1 MDLKQYIQS
10 DFLILDGGMGTML
23 QRAGMQAGALPELLN
38 LTDPALI
45 TDVHRQYVEAGSDM
59 VITCTFGANEHK
71 LAGSG
76 HTVEEIIPAA
86 VANARASGAKFV
98 GLDIGPIG
106 ELLAP
111 TGTLSFDDAYD
122 IFARQIRCGAA
133 AGVDAVYI
141 ETMSDLLE
149 VKAAVL
155 AAREQCDL
163 PVFATLAF
171 ESTGRTFLGVPPE
184 AAAVTLEGLGA
195 SAIGINCSLGPE
207 EILPIAERMRACC
220 SIPMVI
226 KANAGLPDASS
237 ETLSYDI
244 SAGEFAESYN
254 KYLDLGFTIFGGCCG
269 TDPDYIREICT
280 RVSQRTFRLPEKK
293 HIAALCSGTR
303 FVPADGVRVIGERI
317 NPTGKKRF
325 QAALRAHDL
334 DYIIDQGIQQAD
346 AGADILDVNVGL
358 PGIDER
364 ETMLEV
370 TRELQSV
377 IDLPLQLDSNIPE
390 VLEASLRRYNG
401 VPMINSVNGEEQ
413 SLNAIL
419 PLAAKYGAMLVG
431 LTLDENGI
439 PDSVEGRVAI
449 ARKIVS
455 RAAEYGIPPYRIAID
470 CLTLTVSSEPAG
482 AVQTL
487 EALRRVKQEL
497 GVKTCLGVSNISF
510 GLPQR
515 IKVNSHFLALAM
527 HDGLDFPI
535 INPNL
540 PEMMQA
546 VDVHNLLHL
555 RDPGCVN
562 YLDKYAVPVDAPSAP
577 KSGADSRQTD
587 IPTAVLKG
595 LGEDC
600 ASASRRL
607 LESGT
612 APLEIVSQ
620 HLIPALDAVG
630 DLFEQ
635 NKIFLPQLIRS
646 AEAASFGFDVVR
658 DAIAKSGE
666 SQPSSDA
673 VILATVK
680 GDIHDIGKNIV
691 KVVMENY
698 GYRMI
703 DLGRDVPPERVVE
716 VAMEQNIQ
724 LVGLSALMTTTL
736 GAMSDTIQAL
746 KRAGYP
752 GKIMVGGAVLT
763 PEYAESIGAD
773 FYCRDAK
780 ASVDAARTVFGH

>member
-1 MDLKQYIQS
+1 MDLKTYLQS
-10 DFLILDGGMGTML
+10 NFLILDGGMGTML
-23 QRAGMQAGALPELLN
+23 QRAGMEAGALPELLN
-38 LTDPALI
+38 LTNPELI
-45 TDVHRQYVEAGSDM
+45 TSIHRQYVEAGSDM

-86 VANARASGAKFV
+86 VANARASGARFV

-133 AGVDAVYI
+133 AGVDAIYI

-149 VKAAVL
+149 IKAAVL
-155 AAREQCDL
+155 AARELCEL

-184 AAAVTLEGLGA
+184 AAAVTLEGLGT

-207 EILPIAERMRACC
+207 EILPIAARMESCT
-220 SIPMVI
+220 SLPLVI

-237 ETLSYDI
+237 DTLSYDI
-244 SAGEFAESYN
+244 SAEAFAESYK
-254 KYLDLGFTIFGGCCG
+254 KYLDLGFTVFGGCCG
-269 TDPDYIREICT
+269 TDPEYIRLVRKNVE
-280 RVSQRTFRLPEKK
+280 SYPFRLPEPKQ
-293 HIAALCSGTR
+293 IAALCSGTR
-303 FVPADGVRVIGERI
+303 FVRADGVCVIGERI

-325 QAALRAHDL
+325 QTALREHDL

-346 AGADILDVNVGL
+346 AGAHILDVNVGL

-364 ETMLEV
+364 ATMLEV
-370 TRELQSV
+370 TKELQSI
-377 IDLPLQLDSNIPE
+377 IDLPLQLDSNNAD
-390 VLEASLRRYNG
+390 VLEASLRCYNG

-413 SLNAIL
+413 SLRSIL
-419 PLAAKYGAMLVG
+419 PLAAKYGTMVVG

-449 ARKIVS
+449 ARKIVAC
-455 RAAEYGIPPYRIAID
+455 AAEYGIPPYRIAID

-482 AVQTL
+482 AMQTL

-546 VDVHNLLHL
+546 VDVHNLLHQ

-577 KSGADSRQTD
+577 KKAEGGSEMD
-587 IPTAVLKG
+587 IGTAVLKG
-595 LGEDC
+595 LGEEC
-600 ASASRRL
+600 AGATRRL
-607 LESGT
+607 LEAGT
-612 APLEIVSQ
+612 APLDIVSQ
-620 HLIPALDAVG
+620 HLIPSLDTVG

-658 DAIAKSGE
+658 DTIAKTGDV
-666 SQPSSDA
+666 QPSSDS

-698 GYRMI
+698 GYHMI
-703 DLGRDVPPERVVE
+703 DLGRDVPPERVVQ
-716 VAMEQNIQ
+716 VAMEQNVA

-746 KRAGYP
+746 KAAGYT
-752 GKIMVGGAVLT
+752 GKTMVGGAVLT
-763 PEYAESIGAD
+763 PEFAESIGAD

-780 ASVDAARTVFGH
+780 ASVDAARAVFGH